1 MYIHTIDENNRKALN
16 VAKISLYAMEN
27 GHEGVD
33 VTSALEVIIDYLK
46 SNDKIFD
53 KTA

>member
-1 MYIHTIDENNRKALN
+1 MSIHRIDENNRKALS
-16 VAKISLYAMEN
+16 VAMLSLQAVEN
-27 GHEGVD
+27 GNEGVD

>member
-1 MYIHTIDENNRKALN
+1 MFIHVIDENNRKALS
-16 VAKISLYAMEN
+16 VAKLSLFAVESGCEN
-27 GHEGVD
+27 VD
-33 VTSALEVIIDYLK
+33 FESALEVIIDYLK